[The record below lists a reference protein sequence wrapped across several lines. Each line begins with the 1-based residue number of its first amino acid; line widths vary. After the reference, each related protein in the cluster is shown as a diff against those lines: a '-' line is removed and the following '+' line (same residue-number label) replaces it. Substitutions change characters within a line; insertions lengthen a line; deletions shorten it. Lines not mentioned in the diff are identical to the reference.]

1 MTVMNITFL
10 LTAGLQRPAGLRY
23 FPLAKELVRLGHR
36 VKILALHPNLQS
48 CEQRTTQ
55 IDGVH
60 IQYVG
65 QMHAPKAEGDVTRF
79 GPWQLTRVVFA
90 STLGMLREVAKT
102 PGDVL
107 HLGKPQPINGTAA
120 LLGGKLLRGRPLYLD
135 CDDYEA
141 GANAFSAQWQ
151 RKIFAAFED
160 NLPRFAEGITVNT
173 TFLRERYID
182 MGYPARRIVYV
193 PNGIDADRFRA
204 LSDRQADAI
213 RARLGVRDQRLVAY
227 VGSLTFIN
235 HRVDLLLQAFALVAQ
250 ERPEAVLLL
259 VGGGPDLE
267 ASRMQ
272 AQRLGVERRVI
283 FVGRVSPSAAPYY
296 LKIADVSVDP
306 VDDDPVARARSPLK
320 IFESMAVGTPVVT
333 GDVGDRR
340 EILADGKAGLLV
352 APGDSKALAAG
363 ILDLLQDDD
372 KRVRMGEAG
381 LRASER
387 YYWHVLVN
395 DFVKVYGLS

>member
-1 MTVMNITFL
+1 M
-10 LTAGLQRPAGLRY
+10 GLERPSGLRY
-23 FPLAKELVRLGHR
+23 FPLAKELVRLGHKVR
-36 VKILALHPNLQS
+36 VLALHPNLGS
-48 CEQRTTQ
+48 CEQRRTQ
-55 IDGVH
+55 IEGVDVH
-60 IQYVG
+60 YVG
-65 QMHAPKAEGDVTRF
+65 QMHAPKAEGHVTRF
-79 GPWQLTRVVFA
+79 GPRQLTRVVLA
-90 STLGMLREVAKT
+90 STFCMLREVAKT
-102 PGDVL
+102 PPDVL

-160 NLPRFAEGITVNT
+160 NLPRFAQGITVNT
-173 TFLRERYID
+173 TFLKERYID
-182 MGYPARRIVYV
+182 RGYPARKIVCV

-213 RARLGVRDQRLVAY
+213 RARLGLRGQRLVAY
-227 VGSLTFIN
+227 VGSMTFIN

-250 ERPEAVLLL
+250 ERAQAVLLL
-259 VGGGPDLE
+259 VGGGADLE
-267 ASRMQ
+267 ASRLQ
-272 AQRLGVERRVI
+272 AQSLGLESRVI
-283 FVGRVSPSAAPYY
+283 FVGRVSPSEAPYY

-340 EILADGKAGLLV
+340 DILADGKAGLLV
-352 APGDSKALAAG
+352 APGDPEALAAG
-363 ILDLLQDDD
+363 ILDLLQDED
-372 KRVRMGEAG
+372 RRAAMGEAG
-381 LRASER
+381 LRASES

-395 DFVKVYGLS
+395 DFVKVYGVS